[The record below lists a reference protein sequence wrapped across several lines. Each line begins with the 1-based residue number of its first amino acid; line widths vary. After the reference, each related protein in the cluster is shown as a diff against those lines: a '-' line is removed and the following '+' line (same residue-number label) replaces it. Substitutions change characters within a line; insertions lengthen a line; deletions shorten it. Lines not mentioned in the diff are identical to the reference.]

1 MIKNIIFDLG
11 NVLLNFD
18 PEQFLSERYDKDM
31 SKRLYCEIFQS
42 EEWLML
48 DKGVITQEEAVER
61 LSRRYPMDS
70 TEIELVF
77 QDWTEMLTPI
87 CGTVEILERLK
98 ENKYR
103 LYVLSN
109 FHILAFN
116 KVFNDN
122 SFFQHFDGMI
132 ISSKVKL
139 LKPELE
145 IYNELIS
152 RYRIKAEESI
162 FIDDTAE
169 NLKGAEKARLR
180 TILFKSPEQLVWK
193 LRELKVKFDIKNYN

>member
-18 PEQFLSERYDKDM
+18 PEQFLSARYDKDM

-48 DKGVITQEEAVER
+48 DRGIIRQKEVVER
-61 LSRRYPMDS
+61 LSRRYPIDS

-122 SFFQHFDGMI
+122 SFFQHFVGMI

-169 NLKGAEKARLR
+169 NLKGAEKAGLR
-180 TILFKSPEQLVWK
+180 TILFRSPEELVWE
-193 LRELKVKFDIKNYN
+193 LRVLKVKL